1 MRAFN
6 KNHRLGSRKYG
17 HNYMYGYG
25 YVYDMTSFENLGR
38 MVTITCMGMGTYM
51 TRQVLKT

>member
-25 YVYDMTSFENLGR
+25 YVYDMTSFENLGHR
-38 MVTITCMGMGTYM
+38 CDEDTYINYGVITIN
-51 TRQVLKT
+51 LL